1 MRIARALLRGAA
13 GLLGAFGIWLLAV
26 WPPPVWFETHWPNET
41 AFQEMRRVQEGPDG
55 RVEARTHRRTD
66 ASATASAHPSAR
78 LYRPV
83 PLDSIAPEMAD
94 AAMAGED
101 QRFEDHHG
109 IDWVNL
115 RHALGYPRDTFDW
128 RSARDRRDLRTA
140 IGQAWVRRDK
150 LRGASTI
157 TQQLAKNL
165 YLSPSRNP
173 LRKVKEAVTA
183 WRLEASL
190 PKDRIMELYLNTV
203 ELGPEVWGV
212 EAASRHYFGHGARTL
227 SLDEAAELAGALPFP
242 LRSNPGLR
250 PARMLRRQ
258 QLILLH
264 LRGVPVLVPPDTGL
278 DPGDTLIAAPSLDS
292 IAPVVPES
300 VQQLLPDTTRPVPP
314 PTVAPDTTRK

>member
-1 MRIARALLRGAA
+1 MRIARALLQGAA

-26 WPPPVWFETHWPNET
+26 WPPPVWFETHWPRET
-41 AFQEMRRVQEGPDG
+41 AFQEMRRTQERSDG
-55 RVEARTHRRTD
+55 RVDARTHRRTD
-66 ASATASAHPSAR
+66 ASTPASAHPSTR

-115 RHALGYPRDTFDW
+115 RQALGYPRDNFDW
-128 RSARDRRDLRTA
+128 SSARDRKDLRAA
-140 IGQAWVRRDK
+140 IGQAWARRDK

-183 WRLEASL
+183 WRLEAAL

-203 ELGPEVWGV
+203 ELGTEVWGV
-212 EAASRHYFGHGARTL
+212 EAASRRYFGHGARAL
-227 SLDEAAELAGALPFP
+227 SLDEAAELAGSLPFP
-242 LRSNPGLR
+242 LRSNPGLH
-250 PARMLRRQ
+250 PVRMLRRQ

-278 DPGDTLIAAPSLDS
+278 DASDTLIAAPALDS
-292 IAPVVPES
+292 ILPAMPES
-300 VQQLLPDTTRPVPP
+300 IKQLLPDTPGAVVPP
-314 PTVAPDTTRK
+314 PAIPDTTHK

>member
-1 MRIARALLRGAA
+1 M
-13 GLLGAFGIWLLAV
+13 
-26 WPPPVWFETHWPNET
+26 
-41 AFQEMRRVQEGPDG
+41 QEGPDG
-55 RVEARTHRRTD
+55 RVDARTHRRTD
-66 ASATASAHPSAR
+66 ASAPASARPSTR

-101 QRFEDHHG
+101 QRFEDHDG

-183 WRLEASL
+183 WRLEAAL

-212 EAASRHYFGHGARTL
+212 EAASRHYFGHGAWAL

-264 LRGVPVLVPPDTGL
+264 LRGAPVVVPPDTGL
-278 DPGDTLIAAPSLDS
+278 DATDTLIPAPMLDT
-292 IAPVVPES
+292 IAPTVTES
-300 VQQLLPDTTRPVPP
+300 VPQLLLPDTLRPP
-314 PTVAPDTTRK
+314 PPPPAVPDTTRK